1 MARKPKHKELDLYD
15 YSGVITGSIKIE
27 TNNEDK
33 IGRHLEEV
41 IANQC
46 DAKLDLFDEPDL
58 PEVGVGIKTGNYNVK
73 QTTVGTIS
81 HNRFSDMSEDQ
92 RYEWFKKHTEHWH
105 YVDRYDELGLTGG
118 SYNINAAE
126 GSHGGELYKEQFEQI
141 CRKIDNTS
149 KVDLDTDPRNWPR
162 LTSDDKGMWG
172 EYNKN
177 TGSWR
182 IRISKKNRR
191 TIEKR
196 DNTFDK
202 HFNM

>member
-81 HNRFSDMSEDQ
+81 HNRFSGMSEDQ

-162 LTSDDKGMWG
+162 LTSEDKGMWG

-177 TGSWR
+177 TGSWKF
-182 IRISKKNRR
+182 RISKKNRR

-202 HFNM
+202 HFAM